1 MTDRFGRTTIRIH
14 DDLSL
19 DLSDPE
25 RRRLLVRVLCELVA
39 YESGPRDPNR
49 LDAADSD
56 ITLVDEG
63 STSRGDAPKPTHR

>member
-1 MTDRFGRTTIRIH
+1 MMDRPGRTTIRIH

-39 YESGPRDPNR
+39 YERDVT
-49 LDAADSD
+49 S
-56 ITLVDEG
+56 TDEG
-63 STSRGDAPKPTHR
+63 SGTHGDTSKVARR

>member
-1 MTDRFGRTTIRIH
+1 MTARPGRTTIRIH

-39 YESGPRDPNR
+39 Y
-49 LDAADSD
+49 
-56 ITLVDEG
+56 DEG
-63 STSRGDAPKPTHR
+63 SVADDDATPASRR